1 MIQSEEA
8 MSSRSVL
15 FLGLSIAVTPT
26 LEPEQH
32 LGFEFRTNDLAF
44 LLNPLPSLSAIQT
57 LIELGEIPYLQLP
70 EEMVSE
76 LIEFRDDDD
85 DESKENRN
93 TSEHAS
99 VTALGMHA
107 HISIS
112 VENVQVLFLVDR
124 KKVSR
129 GIIEMDLSCI
139 AIEFKSGELEG
150 NLSLKMEPL
159 VLRAGQIAQ
168 SQSSHTGHI
177 NTILM
182 PYQPIADFDGA
193 NVQVFMK
200 EEHLVTRGSQNQP
213 TPDKMPTVR
222 VNVDIGTESML
233 FNTSPS
239 TIVALFGIVSSLDPF
254 LDWMKGEQ
262 EARDEE
268 QKRIEAQK
276 ELDSH
281 RHVRLQREVLRKIF
295 LEVDVDGSGGLSE
308 SELERVVLKL
318 FDENSNSRGTEEINY
333 SERPTQNELRR
344 ERDYLLSNIDQNRT
358 NEITFQEMDE

>member
-1 MIQSEEA
+1 MT
-8 MSSRSVL
+8 SRSAL
-15 FLGLSIAVTPT
+15 SLGLSIAVTPT

-32 LGFEFRTNDLAF
+32 LGFEFRTSDLAF
-44 LLNPLPSLSAIQT
+44 LLNPLPTLSAIQT
-57 LIELGEIPYLQLP
+57 LIELAEIPYLQLP
-70 EEMVSE
+70 EEIISD
-76 LIEFRDDDD
+76 LTQYGDD
-85 DESKENRN
+85 DESKENCN
-93 TSEHAS
+93 TSD
-99 VTALGMHA
+99 VTPLGMHA
-107 HISIS
+107 HMSIR

-150 NLSLKMEPL
+150 NLSLTMEPL

-168 SQSSHTGHI
+168 SQSSQTGHI
-177 NTILM
+177 DTILM

-193 NVQVFMK
+193 NVQVLIK
-200 EEHLVTRGSQNQP
+200 EEPLITRGSQNQP
-213 TPDKMPTVR
+213 IPDKMPTVR
-222 VNVDIGTESML
+222 VNVEIGTESMF

-254 LDWMKGEQ
+254 LDWIKGEH
-262 EARDEE
+262 EAREEE
-268 QKRIEAQK
+268 QKRIIAQK

-281 RHVRLQREVLRKIF
+281 RHVRLQREVLRRIF

-308 SELERVVLKL
+308 SELELVVLKL
-318 FDENSNSRGTEEINY
+318 FDENNNSRGTASQEINY
-333 SERPTQNELRR
+333 SERPTKNELKR
-344 ERDYLLSNIDQNRT
+344 ERDYLLSNIDRNRT

>member
-1 MIQSEEA
+1 MT
-8 MSSRSVL
+8 SRSAL
-15 FLGLSIAVTPT
+15 SLGLSIAVTPT

-32 LGFEFRTNDLAF
+32 LGFEFRTSDLAF
-44 LLNPLPSLSAIQT
+44 LLNPLPTLSAIQT
-57 LIELGEIPYLQLP
+57 LIELAEIPYLQLP
-70 EEMVSE
+70 EEIISD
-76 LIEFRDDDD
+76 LTQYGDDDD
-85 DESKENRN
+85 DESKENCN
-93 TSEHAS
+93 TSD
-99 VTALGMHA
+99 VTPLGMHA
-107 HISIS
+107 HMSIR

-150 NLSLKMEPL
+150 NLSLTMEPL

-168 SQSSHTGHI
+168 SQSSQTGHI
-177 NTILM
+177 DTILM

-193 NVQVFMK
+193 NVQVLIK
-200 EEHLVTRGSQNQP
+200 EEPLIIRV
-213 TPDKMPTVR
+213 PTVR
-222 VNVDIGTESML
+222 VNVEIGTESMF

-254 LDWMKGEQ
+254 LDWIKGEH
-262 EARDEE
+262 EAREEE

-281 RHVRLQREVLRKIF
+281 RHVRLQREVLRRIF

-308 SELERVVLKL
+308 SELELVVLKL
-318 FDENSNSRGTEEINY
+318 FDENNNSRGTASQEINY
-333 SERPTQNELRR
+333 SERPTKNELKM
-344 ERDYLLSNIDQNRT
+344 ERDYLLSNIDRNRT

>member
-1 MIQSEEA
+1 MT
-8 MSSRSVL
+8 SRSVL
-15 FLGLSIAVTPT
+15 SLGLSIAVTPT

-32 LGFEFRTNDLAF
+32 LGFEFRTCDLAF
-44 LLNPLPSLSAIQT
+44 LLNPLPTLSAIQT
-57 LIELGEIPYLQLP
+57 LIELAEIPYLQLP
-70 EEMVSE
+70 EEMISD
-76 LIEFRDDDD
+76 LTQYGDDDYDDDHDD
-85 DESKENRN
+85 DEAKENRN
-93 TSEHAS
+93 TSD
-99 VTALGMHA
+99 VTPLGMHA
-107 HISIS
+107 HMSIR

-150 NLSLKMEPL
+150 NLSLAMEPL

-177 NTILM
+177 DTILM

-193 NVQVFMK
+193 NVQVLIK
-200 EEHLVTRGSQNQP
+200 EEPLITRGSQNQP
-213 TPDKMPTVR
+213 IPDKMPTVR
-222 VNVDIGTESML
+222 VNVKIGTESMF

-254 LDWMKGEQ
+254 LDWIKGEH
-262 EARDEE
+262 EAREEE
-268 QKRIEAQK
+268 QKRIKAQK

-281 RHVRLQREVLRKIF
+281 RHVRLQREVLRRIF

-318 FDENSNSRGTEEINY
+318 FDENNNSRGTASQEIK
-333 SERPTQNELRR
+333 SFRPTKTELKR
-344 ERDYLLSNIDQNRT
+344 ERDYLLSNIDRNRT

>member
-1 MIQSEEA
+1 MT
-8 MSSRSVL
+8 SRSAL
-15 FLGLSIAVTPT
+15 SLGLSIAVTPT

-32 LGFEFRTNDLAF
+32 LGFEFRTSDLAF
-44 LLNPLPSLSAIQT
+44 LLNPLPTLSAIQT
-57 LIELGEIPYLQLP
+57 LIELAEIPYLQLP
-70 EEMVSE
+70 EEIISD
-76 LIEFRDDDD
+76 LTQYGDD
-85 DESKENRN
+85 DESKENCN
-93 TSEHAS
+93 TSD
-99 VTALGMHA
+99 VTPLGMHA
-107 HISIS
+107 HMSIR

-150 NLSLKMEPL
+150 NLSLTMEPL

-168 SQSSHTGHI
+168 SQSSQTGHI
-177 NTILM
+177 DTILM

-193 NVQVFMK
+193 NVQVLIK
-200 EEHLVTRGSQNQP
+200 EEPLIIR
-213 TPDKMPTVR
+213 MPTVR
-222 VNVDIGTESML
+222 VNVEIGTESMF

-254 LDWMKGEQ
+254 LDWIKGEH
-262 EARDEE
+262 EAREEE

-281 RHVRLQREVLRKIF
+281 RHVRLQREVLRRIF

-308 SELERVVLKL
+308 SELELVVLKL
-318 FDENSNSRGTEEINY
+318 FDENNNSRGTASQEINY
-333 SERPTQNELRR
+333 SERPTKNELKR
-344 ERDYLLSNIDQNRT
+344 ERDYLLSNIDRNRT

>member
-1 MIQSEEA
+1 MT
-8 MSSRSVL
+8 SRSAL
-15 FLGLSIAVTPT
+15 SLGLSIAVTPT

-32 LGFEFRTNDLAF
+32 LGFEFRTSDLAF
-44 LLNPLPSLSAIQT
+44 LLNPLPTLSAIQT
-57 LIELGEIPYLQLP
+57 LIELAEIPYLQLP
-70 EEMVSE
+70 EEIISD
-76 LIEFRDDDD
+76 LTQYGDDDD
-85 DESKENRN
+85 DESKENCN
-93 TSEHAS
+93 TSD
-99 VTALGMHA
+99 VTPLGMHA
-107 HISIS
+107 HMSIR

-150 NLSLKMEPL
+150 NLSLTMEPL

-168 SQSSHTGHI
+168 SQSSQTGHI
-177 NTILM
+177 DTILM

-193 NVQVFMK
+193 NVQVLIK
-200 EEHLVTRGSQNQP
+200 EEPLITRGSQNQP
-213 TPDKMPTVR
+213 IPDKMPTVR
-222 VNVDIGTESML
+222 VNVEIGTESMF

-254 LDWMKGEQ
+254 LDWIKGEH
-262 EARDEE
+262 EAREEE
-268 QKRIEAQK
+268 QKRIKAQK

-281 RHVRLQREVLRKIF
+281 RHVRLQREVLRRIF

-318 FDENSNSRGTEEINY
+318 FDENNNSRGTASQEINH
-333 SERPTQNELRR
+333 SERPTTNELKR
-344 ERDYLLSNIDQNRT
+344 ERDYLLSNIDRNRT

>member
-1 MIQSEEA
+1 MT
-8 MSSRSVL
+8 SRSAL
-15 FLGLSIAVTPT
+15 SLGLSIAVTPT

-32 LGFEFRTNDLAF
+32 LGFEFRTSDLAF
-44 LLNPLPSLSAIQT
+44 LLNPLPTLSAIQT
-57 LIELGEIPYLQLP
+57 LIELAEIPYLQLP
-70 EEMVSE
+70 EEIISD
-76 LIEFRDDDD
+76 LTQYGDD
-85 DESKENRN
+85 DESKENCN
-93 TSEHAS
+93 TSD
-99 VTALGMHA
+99 VTPLGMHA
-107 HISIS
+107 HMSIR

-150 NLSLKMEPL
+150 NLSLAMEPL

-168 SQSSHTGHI
+168 SQSSQTGHI
-177 NTILM
+177 DTILM

-193 NVQVFMK
+193 NVQVLIK
-200 EEHLVTRGSQNQP
+200 EEPLITRGSQNQP
-213 TPDKMPTVR
+213 IPDKMPTVR
-222 VNVDIGTESML
+222 VNVEIGTESMF

-254 LDWMKGEQ
+254 LDWIKGEH
-262 EARDEE
+262 EAREEE
-268 QKRIEAQK
+268 QKRIIAQK

-281 RHVRLQREVLRKIF
+281 RHVRLQREVLRRIF

-318 FDENSNSRGTEEINY
+318 FDENNNSRGTASQEINY
-333 SERPTQNELRR
+333 SERPTKNELKR
-344 ERDYLLSNIDQNRT
+344 ERDYLLSNIDRNRT